1 MSNPFVSTAG
11 ATRRLS
17 ASTIVAPVVGSGS
30 HVLRVEGYSHT
41 KGLGNGKF
49 VASESFTVGGHQ
61 WCLQYYPDSSTS
73 DNSDSVTISLNL
85 VSRNLDFVQATY
97 TISLLDKEGN
107 PSPSC
112 TCTFRRRTFTI
123 GKQAPSGFDLVIRRR
138 DLEESGYL
146 KGDVFSVACDVT
158 VVKKITTKA
167 IPVSEARRWFLK
179 QEK

>member
-73 DNSDSVTISLNL
+73 DNLI
-85 VSRNLDFVQATY
+85 R
-97 TISLLDKEGN
+97 LLDKEGN

-158 VVKKITTKA
+158 VVKKITTTTKL
-167 IPVSEARRWFLK
+167 VVGSSNRRNEMAPLGRLRDGCWG
-179 QEK
+179 